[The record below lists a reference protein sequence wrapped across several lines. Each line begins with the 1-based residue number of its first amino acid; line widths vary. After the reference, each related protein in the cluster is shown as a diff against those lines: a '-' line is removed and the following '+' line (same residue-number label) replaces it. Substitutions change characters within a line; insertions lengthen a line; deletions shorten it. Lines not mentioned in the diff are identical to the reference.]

1 MSIKL
6 ALILLVISLVMIDDF
21 LPAGTERLK
30 LSILAVDILGGSKRP
45 LFQLRMIALFQNVLS
60 IQNWEVPTDR

>member
-30 LSILAVDILGGSKRP
+30 LSISAVDVLGGSKRP
-45 LFQLRMIALFQNVLS
+45 LFQL
-60 IQNWEVPTDR
+60 